1 MGDIGIIVNSENIR
15 DIALKASS
23 KSNKVIEVVSAH
35 SFEESVQ
42 KAKAMESAGFRV
54 LISRGGHS
62 ARIREA
68 GLQIPIIDIPFMG
81 NDIAALLI
89 KAKNS
94 HGEFG
99 VVGHELLI
107 NTAKELE
114 GAIGS
119 GIHYFPVY
127 KWKDYKDTIEKA
139 RSIGLKAI
147 VGGYDATGFA
157 KAAGLD
163 CFCIETREFEIR
175 TAIQEA
181 EKILAIIDKEKRW
194 NELFL
199 TILDSIGEGII
210 SVAADGSVT
219 HLNRIAKKLLGID
232 GKLILSQPVGISWL
246 REKISDTL
254 KFGTSSC
261 NDLHEIDNKY
271 TSSILPIKV
280 RNNTEG
286 AVVVLQEVEYV
297 QQVEQQIRRKLAQ
310 KGLVARNTFDQILGK
325 SNQLQASIQMAK
337 QYSPVDSTVLI
348 YGESGTGK
356 EMFAQSIHNYSIR
369 RDMAFVAI
377 NCATIPSNLLESEL
391 FGYVDGAFTGAKKGG
406 KVGLFELAHNGTIF
420 LDEIS
425 EIALDLQ
432 PRLLR
437 VLEERQIW
445 RVGDDKV
452 IPVNIRIIAA
462 TNKNLGKLV
471 KDGLF
476 REDLY
481 YRLDVLSLKLPP
493 LRERR
498 EDIETMVSYFAN
510 CFANTHNKDAMNIS
524 PAGMKALVEYSWP
537 GNVRE
542 LKNVVERLVIV
553 TQGSFIGIEEVSR
566 VLGGISA
573 DLTSE
578 KKEEALSHLTPD
590 SASSES
596 GHLLSSKEQEVIIQV
611 LGEMRGNKTET
622 AKKLGISR
630 ATLHRKLREMRED
643 SNR

>member
-15 DIALKASS
+15 DIAIKASYTSS
-23 KSNKVIEVVSAH
+23 KRIEVVSAH
-35 SFEESVQ
+35 SFDESVQ
-42 KAKAMESAGFRV
+42 RAKDMESAGFRV

-89 KAKNS
+89 KAKSS

-127 KWKDYKDTIEKA
+127 KWKDYEETIEKA
-139 RSIGLKAI
+139 RSIGLRAI

-157 KAAGLD
+157 KAVGLD

-210 SVAADGSVT
+210 SVAADGTVT
-219 HLNRIAKKLLGID
+219 HLNRIARKLLGID
-232 GKLILSQPVGISWL
+232 GKLLLSQPVGISWL
-246 REKISDTL
+246 REKIENTL
-254 KFGTSSC
+254 KFGASSC

-280 RNNTEG
+280 GNKTEG

-310 KGLVARNTFDQILGK
+310 KGLVARNTFDQILGQ
-325 SNQLQASIQMAK
+325 SNLLQASIQMAK

-356 EMFAQSIHNYSIR
+356 EMFAQSIHNYSLR

-406 KVGLFELAHNGTIF
+406 KIGLFELAHNGTIF

-471 KDGLF
+471 KEGLF

-498 EDIETMVSYFAN
+498 EDIETMISFFAN
-510 CFANTHNKDAMNIS
+510 CFSHAHNKGGMNIS
-524 PAGMKALVEYSWP
+524 PMGMKALVEYAWP

-542 LKNVVERLVIV
+542 LKNVIERLVIV
-553 TQGSFIGIEEVSR
+553 AQGNSIGIEEISR
-566 VLGGISA
+566 VLGGISSGFK
-573 DLTSE
+573 SE
-578 KKEEALSHLTPD
+578 EKGENLVQQTPASVHL
-590 SASSES
+590 EN
-596 GHLLSSKEQEVIIQV
+596 GNLLSSRENELISQV
-611 LGEMRGNKTET
+611 LDETRGNKTEA

-630 ATLHRKLREMRED
+630 ATLHRKLREMNKD
-643 SNR
+643 SCK